1 MSFVLSIEVFF
12 CKYLLFK
19 FMFYSVFRW
28 CRISFYV
35 FTRAFNKSRC
45 QQPFYEHISL
55 FSLSLPSILMCL
67 AKTSENCSTPPTT
80 PLDEL
85 ALKRHRFFAD
95 LIDAAQA
102 AIEHRVRFDPLGP
115 IVAEMTSVETE
126 TPLNSNFAWKNP
138 LWHFFT
144 SLNYFGNLLIY
155 KFQKLSAPS
164 ICDPSVSQPKE
175 LISLIG
181 RLESIVSRLEQQSVP
196 AQSVDEETLTTH
208 PQVSSSY
215 SQTDLTSP
223 DDRFLPTV
231 LPHIEQR
238 LEKLQQEQRRSKLF
252 EQETFS
258 IEKAMSVNAYEDI
271 ILGSLAQFLEL
282 SKKIGDDVATQAE
295 FVKKAFDAQLKYV
308 SLASQSA
315 APDQS
320 ELPKLLQPTSEQI
333 NNVQTFREKHR
344 TSKLFNHLS
353 AISESIPALGWVCV
367 VSL

>member
-1 MSFVLSIEVFF
+1 M
-12 CKYLLFK
+12 
-19 FMFYSVFRW
+19 
-28 CRISFYV
+28 
-35 FTRAFNKSRC
+35 
-45 QQPFYEHISL
+45 
-55 FSLSLPSILMCL
+55 
-67 AKTSENCSTPPTT
+67 
-80 PLDEL
+80 
-85 ALKRHRFFAD
+85 
-95 LIDAAQA
+95 
-102 AIEHRVRFDPLGP
+102 
-115 IVAEMTSVETE
+115 
-126 TPLNSNFAWKNP
+126 
-138 LWHFFT
+138 
-144 SLNYFGNLLIY
+144 
-155 KFQKLSAPS
+155 
-164 ICDPSVSQPKE
+164 SQPKE

-181 RLESIVSRLEQQSVP
+181 RLESIVSRLEQQTADGESFT
-196 AQSVDEETLTTH
+196 AH

-238 LEKLQQEQRRSKLF
+238 LEKLQKEQRRSKLF
-252 EQETFS
+252 EQENYS
-258 IEKAMSVNAYEDI
+258 IDKAMSVNAYEDI

-282 SKKIGDDVATQAE
+282 SKKIGDDVATQAD

-308 SLASQSA
+308 TMASQSA

-367 VSL
+367 VRTQLKYV

>member
-1 MSFVLSIEVFF
+1 M
-12 CKYLLFK
+12 
-19 FMFYSVFRW
+19 
-28 CRISFYV
+28 
-35 FTRAFNKSRC
+35 
-45 QQPFYEHISL
+45 
-55 FSLSLPSILMCL
+55 
-67 AKTSENCSTPPTT
+67 
-80 PLDEL
+80 
-85 ALKRHRFFAD
+85 
-95 LIDAAQA
+95 
-102 AIEHRVRFDPLGP
+102 
-115 IVAEMTSVETE
+115 
-126 TPLNSNFAWKNP
+126 
-138 LWHFFT
+138 
-144 SLNYFGNLLIY
+144 
-155 KFQKLSAPS
+155 
-164 ICDPSVSQPKE
+164 SQPKE
-175 LISLIG
+175 LINLIG

-196 AQSVDEETLTTH
+196 AQTAGETFTTQ

-238 LEKLQQEQRRSKLF
+238 LEKLQQEQRRSKLL

-308 SLASQSA
+308 TMASQSA
-315 APDQS
+315 APDQN

-333 NNVQTFREKHR
+333 TNVQTFREKHR

-353 AISESIPALGWVCV
+353 AISESVPALGWVCV
-367 VSL
+367 VR